1 MYLGVTYLALELT
14 TGKMLIHPTKNGDR
28 PYHLTYCTNIHPG
41 EDWGAVFNNLKTY
54 IPKLKKELAPHNPF
68 GIGLR
73 LAQRASEE
81 LQQADKLNQL
91 KQWLTTQDCYVFT
104 INGFPY
110 GGFHR
115 QVVKDEV
122 YRPDWSQGDRL
133 SYTQGL
139 VKILAALLP
148 EGIDGGIS
156 TVPLSYKPWWQSNP
170 GQLSTIFEGSSFQL
184 AEMAAQMATLEEET
198 GKLLHLDLE
207 PEPDALLENTDEA
220 IAFFQNW
227 LLPVG
232 QGYLQQTYGV
242 TPTLAQTWL
251 RRHIRICYDT
261 CHFAV
266 EYEDPAMALAKFHKA
281 GIAIGKFQISSAI
294 RIPIPPEQAQ
304 RQVLRQHLEPF
315 AESTYLHQVIE
326 KDSSGTVHH
335 YQDLQNAL
343 PELMN
348 TAATEWRTHFHV
360 PIFIDRYPPFN
371 STQDH
376 IIDILQQ
383 LSQAPQCNHLEIE
396 TYTWEVLPPE
406 MKLDLLTSIKRE
418 YEWILSALSS

>member
-1 MYLGVTYLALELT
+1 
-14 TGKMLIHPTKNGDR
+14 MLIHPTENGDR
-28 PYHLTYCTNIHPG
+28 PYHLTYCSNIHPG
-41 EDWGAVFNNLKTY
+41 EDWEDVFKNLQTY
-54 IPKLKKELAPHNPF
+54 IPKLKKELAQDQSF

-73 LAQRASEE
+73 LANRASEE
-81 LQQADKLNQL
+81 LLQGDKLSQL
-91 KQWLTTQDCYVFT
+91 KQWLTKEDCYVFT
-104 INGFPY
+104 LNGFPY

-122 YRPDWSQGDRL
+122 YRPDWCSGDRL
-133 SYTQGL
+133 SYTERL

-156 TVPLSYKPWWQSNP
+156 TMPLSYKPWWQSNP
-170 GQLSTIFEGSSFQL
+170 TQLSRIFEGSTFHL
-184 AEMAAQMATLEEET
+184 AQMAAQMAQVEEVT

-207 PEPDALLENTDEA
+207 PEPDALLENTDEVV
-220 IAFFQNW
+220 AFFQNW

-232 QGYLQQTYGV
+232 QEYLQQTYRV
-242 TPTLAQTWL
+242 TPTIAETWL
-251 RRHIRICYDT
+251 RRHIRVCYDT

-266 EYEDPAMALAKFHKA
+266 EYEDPAIALAKFEKA
-281 GIAIGKFQISSAI
+281 GITIGKFQLSSAI
-294 RIPIPPEQAQ
+294 RIPIPQERSQ

-326 KDSSGTVHH
+326 QRAEGILHH
-335 YQDLQNAL
+335 YQDLQDAL

-348 TAATEWRTHFHV
+348 TSATEWRTHFHV
-360 PIFIDRYPPFN
+360 PIFIDRYPPFA

-376 IIDILQQ
+376 ITAILQE
-383 LSQAPQCNHLEIE
+383 LSQVPQCNHLEIE

-406 MKLDLLTSIKRE
+406 MKLDIFTSIKRE
-418 YEWILSALSS
+418 YEWIINNNL

>member
-1 MYLGVTYLALELT
+1 
-14 TGKMLIHPTKNGDR
+14 MLIHPTENGDH
-28 PYHLTYCTNIHPG
+28 PYHLTYCSNIHPG
-41 EDWGAVFNNLKTY
+41 EDWEDVFNNLQTY
-54 IPKLKKELAPHNPF
+54 IPKLKKELAQDQSF

-73 LAQRASEE
+73 LANRASEE
-81 LQQADKLNQL
+81 LLQGDKLSQL
-91 KQWLTTQDCYVFT
+91 KQWLTKEDCYVFT
-104 INGFPY
+104 LNGFPY

-122 YRPDWSQGDRL
+122 YRPDWCEGDRL
-133 SYTQGL
+133 SYTERL

-156 TVPLSYKPWWQSNP
+156 TMPLSYKPWWQSNP
-170 GQLSTIFEGSSFQL
+170 TQLSRIFEGSTFHL
-184 AEMAAQMATLEEET
+184 AQMAAQMAQVEEVT

-207 PEPDALLENTDEA
+207 PEPDALLENTDEVV
-220 IAFFQNW
+220 AFFQNW

-232 QGYLQQTYGV
+232 QEYLQQTYRV
-242 TPTLAQTWL
+242 TPSMAETWL
-251 RRHIRICYDT
+251 RRHIRVCYDT

-266 EYEDPAMALAKFHKA
+266 EYEDPAIALAKFEKA
-281 GIAIGKFQISSAI
+281 GITIGKFQLSSAI
-294 RIPIPPEQAQ
+294 RIPIPQERSQ

-326 KDSSGTVHH
+326 QGAEGTLHH
-335 YQDLQNAL
+335 YQDLQDAL

-348 TAATEWRTHFHV
+348 TSATEWRTHFHV
-360 PIFIDRYPPFN
+360 PIFIDRYPPFA

-376 IIDILQQ
+376 ITAILQQ
-383 LSQAPQCNHLEIE
+383 LSQVPQCNHLEIE

-406 MKLDLLTSIKRE
+406 MKLDIFTSIKRE
-418 YEWILSALSS
+418 YEWIINKNLEFRI